1 MNCFVV
7 RLAIIS
13 SVLMFH
19 GCATQQQQCQ
29 PKITMA
35 KSEAEKEWAADAK
48 KTGNVVDGVVT
59 TACTVGS
66 FLTPLRGPVA
76 SGVCRAGGKAA
87 AVAVTPTAIPTEEL
101 SRRMKEKVDPTCRA
115 YL

>member
-1 MNCFVV
+1 
-7 RLAIIS
+7 
-13 SVLMFH
+13 MFY

-48 KTGNVVDGVVT
+48 KTGNVVGGVVT

-66 FLTPLRGPVA
+66 LLTPLRGSIA
-76 SGVCRAGGKAA
+76 SGLCRVGGKAA
-87 AVAVTPTAIPTEEL
+87 SATVIPAAIPAEEL
-101 SRRMKEKVDPTCRA
+101 SRRAKEKVEPACRS

>member
-29 PKITMA
+29 PKITIA

-59 TACTVGS
+59 TACTAGS
-66 FLTPLRGPVA
+66 FLTPLRGSLA
-76 SGVCRAGGKAA
+76 SGICRVGGKAA
-87 AVAVTPTAIPTEEL
+87 GAAVTPTAIPPEEL
-101 SRRMKEKVDPTCRA
+101 TRRTKEKIEPACRA